1 MRGLSFSDA
10 TNATRRWATPQR
22 VDRGPDGCQNE
33 SMPSILFGLLLPLAP
48 AARSE
53 LPTEAP
59 LPPGAS
65 AAGEPG
71 RYRSGRSYDET
82 LDFYRRLFHQT
93 GGVRWRNIVDQ
104 PDVRAKHVDS
114 LRQRSRWEGL
124 NVYEVRGEA
133 FVYVL
138 LRTPRLEGGQ
148 TLP

>member
-1 MRGLSFSDA
+1 
-10 TNATRRWATPQR
+10 
-22 VDRGPDGCQNE
+22 
-33 SMPSILFGLLLPLAP
+33 MPSILFGLLLSLAP
-48 AARSE
+48 AARNE

-114 LRQRSRWEGL
+114 LRQRTRWDGI
-124 NVYEVRGEA
+124 NVYEARGETY
-133 FVYVL
+133 VYVL
-138 LRTPRLEGGQ
+138 LRTPRSQGGES
-148 TLP
+148 PP